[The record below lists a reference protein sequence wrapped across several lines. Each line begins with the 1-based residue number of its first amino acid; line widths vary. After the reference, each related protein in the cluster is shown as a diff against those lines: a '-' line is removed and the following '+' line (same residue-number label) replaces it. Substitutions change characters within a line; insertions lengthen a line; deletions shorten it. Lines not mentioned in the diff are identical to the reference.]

1 LPIRNYKFS
10 GNVQLYGTISSS
22 THTNRSLTLQTN
34 FSAQNGSLQIDEN
47 TISFN
52 GSGIISSTDITQT
65 NKYSLYKADVNAA
78 YTENSFS
85 GTLSVLNFEKPDI
98 KLEGTISSSFESF
111 EDIISIEGY
120 AMKGSASGTLKWQGN
135 ISQITD
141 FSADF
146 FTQSKL
152 NFVGTISNF
161 NLSAPDDSPYNL
173 SDVSGNITLQNKK
186 IIIDSLSGLLQKS
199 PFTVSGT
206 IDSFIPALIFDSQDA
221 QYDLKA
227 YIESIDANPF
237 VSHYE
242 SLEDSE
248 NTSTHKGK
256 IMCSSKRFVYDVYD
270 IQNIQCELQFSDNLV
285 LFKNASFEALN
296 GKCLTTTK
304 VRYANTAI
312 ICEGNLQLQN
322 VSTKQLFGTFNN
334 FDQDFLTQEQIDGT
348 ITSDISYNVILNNNW
363 EPIYPK
369 MYIIADVL
377 IQDGSISDF
386 EPFIEMGSK
395 LKVEEFNTVE
405 FNKMQNTILIKQD
418 TLYIPK
424 MDIITNAFQMVLSGK
439 HSLSG
444 NFQYFLSVDMKKT
457 LSNRFRKNNNMED
470 FGEIEQTTDGDMQI
484 PVKII
489 GNADKFSIDFDF
501 KQKLEDVK
509 EGFQR
514 QKDDWRDI
522 LHKNTSEED
531 TKENEPV
538 EEPIQT
544 DFEIQF
550 D

>member
-1 LPIRNYKFS
+1 
-10 GNVQLYGTISSS
+10 
-22 THTNRSLTLQTN
+22 
-34 FSAQNGSLQIDEN
+34 
-47 TISFN
+47 
-52 GSGIISSTDITQT
+52 
-65 NKYSLYKADVNAA
+65 
-78 YTENSFS
+78 
-85 GTLSVLNFEKPDI
+85 
-98 KLEGTISSSFESF
+98 
-111 EDIISIEGY
+111 
-120 AMKGSASGTLKWQGN
+120 
-135 ISQITD
+135 
-141 FSADF
+141 
-146 FTQSKL
+146 
-152 NFVGTISNF
+152 
-161 NLSAPDDSPYNL
+161 
-173 SDVSGNITLQNKK
+173 
-186 IIIDSLSGLLQKS
+186 
-199 PFTVSGT
+199 
-206 IDSFIPALIFDSQDA
+206 
-221 QYDLKA
+221 
-227 YIESIDANPF
+227 
-237 VSHYE
+237 
-242 SLEDSE
+242 
-248 NTSTHKGK
+248 
-256 IMCSSKRFVYDVYD
+256 VYD